1 MCTRAYALD
10 YQFLKPLGMCTDP
23 RHIELFGVR
32 FEIPEFEQFRQLDQ
46 FGQFEL
52 FEQVVYVCFD
62 RRTTALTGLP
72 MIRGSYMFGPI
83 SLTRI
88 SHDILSE
95 GINFQF

>member
-1 MCTRAYALD
+1 
-10 YQFLKPLGMCTDP
+10 MCTDP

-32 FEIPEFEQFRQLDQ
+32 FEQFEQLGQ

-62 RRTTALTGLP
+62 RRTTALTGSP
-72 MIRGSYMFGPI
+72 VMRGSYMFGPI
-83 SLTRI
+83 SLTRA
-88 SHDILSE
+88 SHDILSD